1 MKRPIFSLLAR
12 TCTHALQ
19 EFSSFCCHKCHTR
32 LCSVLLFRLL
42 WCIFECV
49 LTNKFFCEPN
59 TEESTAR
66 SVCFLPVFLGFL
78 FLLFPSSLFVVWHL
92 WQQKNNIAVGRRAR
106 TRTWGVVPRFS
117 VLRMKTSTCLHAVR
131 GGGTSMVRERV
142 SLRYTKLYYFLIM
155 ICRVFKN
162 WCDCDWN
169 VIFLRFF
176 PSLGQY
182 LPIYI

>member
-1 MKRPIFSLLAR
+1 MKRPIFPLLAR

-32 LCSVLLFRLL
+32 LCSVLWFKLL
-42 WCIFECV
+42 WCVFECV
-49 LTNKFFCEPN
+49 LTNKFFSEPN
-59 TEESTAR
+59 TEQSTVR
-66 SVCFLPVFLGFL
+66 SVCFLSVILVFL
-78 FLLFPSSLFVVWHL
+78 FLLFSSSLFVVWHL
-92 WQQKNNIAVGRRAR
+92 WQQKTTLLLEGAR
-106 TRTWGVVPRFS
+106 TRTWSVVPRLW
-117 VLRMKTSTCLHAVR
+117 VLRMKTSACLHAVK
-131 GGGTSMVRERV
+131 GGEASIVRERV